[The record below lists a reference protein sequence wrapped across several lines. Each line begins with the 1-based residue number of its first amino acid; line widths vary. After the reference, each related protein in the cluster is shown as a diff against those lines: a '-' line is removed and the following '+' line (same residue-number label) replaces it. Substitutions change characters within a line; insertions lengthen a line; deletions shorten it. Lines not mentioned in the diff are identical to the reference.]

1 MTRLLWVV
9 NIVPLQA
16 AQALSLPG
24 APTGG
29 WIGEMID
36 QLSSHPEIELHV
48 AIKAA
53 IPARLKG
60 QAGRVTYHV
69 LPMKGHDVNES
80 DALAVLQDS
89 APDLLHVEGTEFPH
103 ATTFLKLW
111 KGMNVVSLQGIL
123 NGHEPYQFGDLPM
136 LELLASGRSTL
147 TALALIYRK
156 SRLFRPRLKK
166 EAETIGLAKNLLGRT
181 HWDRAHSYALNPKA
195 PYFVCRRTLRPP
207 FYEEPKWSL
216 EKATPYRI
224 FVGNTWAPLKG
235 FHWLVQAAAN
245 LRGEFPGI
253 SIAAAGTSPYGGQE
267 GGRLS
272 KQIGYPAY
280 LRGLVKDL
288 KMEDRITFLGS
299 LGASQMADQLRQSH
313 VYVLSST
320 VENSPNTLG
329 EAMAIGTP
337 CIASYAGGVPD
348 MMEHG
353 REGLVYRSGD
363 HRILAYQIKT
373 LFDNP
378 ALASAYSQAAQ
389 NRAMHTHNPTDNYRD
404 LLIAYS
410 HILNCSLVEAAFPQ

>member
-9 NIVPLQA
+9 NIVPIQA
-16 AQALSLPG
+16 AQALSLPS

-36 QLSSHPEIELHV
+36 QLSSHPEIDLHV

-53 IPARLKG
+53 IPACLKMQVG
-60 QAGRVTYHV
+60 MVTYHV
-69 LPMKGHDVNES
+69 LPMKGHDVDES
-80 DALAVLQDS
+80 DALAVLRDA

-103 ATTFLKLW
+103 ATTFLKQW
-111 KGMNVVSLQGIL
+111 KGVNVVSLQGIL

-136 LELLASGRSTL
+136 MELLASGRSTL

-156 SRLFRPRLKK
+156 SRLFLPRLRK

-207 FYEEPKWSL
+207 FYEGPKWSF
-216 EKATPYRI
+216 ERATPFRI

-235 FHWLVQAAAN
+235 FHWLVQAAAH
-245 LRGEFPGI
+245 LRSEFPGI

-280 LRGLVKDL
+280 LRGLVKDF

-299 LGASQMADQLRQSH
+299 LSASQMADQLRQSH
-313 VYVLSST
+313 IYVLSST

-348 MMEHG
+348 MIEHG
-353 REGLVYRSGD
+353 KEGLVYRSGD

-373 LFDNP
+373 IFEDSS
-378 ALASAYSQAAQ
+378 LAEAYSRAAQ
-389 NRAMHTHNPTDNYRD
+389 ARAMRNHDPKDNYRD
-404 LLIAYS
+404 LLAAYS
-410 HILNCSLVEAAFPQ
+410 QILHRPLDKAVFPQ